1 MKNLPAIIILCC
13 LFGLLGLNAKV
24 AYFMDFDKNTKSLV
38 RKMLV
43 YKQPGWVAKVVTKDS
58 KEFYFVSPKSM
69 FEFYFDPQKWEE
81 ANTKNAKELKEI
93 LVTDYTTHKIINA
106 KGAFYVY
113 GGNKISPAGDDL
125 PAFESYESAMEFSK
139 NNNGKRIL
147 SFKEMKK
154 SLIELLNGDI

>member
-1 MKNLPAIIILCC
+1 MKNLPAIIILSC

-24 AYFMDFDKNTKSLV
+24 AYFMDFNKDTKSLV

-43 YKQPGWVAKVVTKDS
+43 YKDPGWVAKIVTKDD

-69 FEFYFDPQKWEE
+69 FEFYFNPKKWEE
-81 ANTKNAKELKEI
+81 ANTKDSSELKEI
-93 LVTDYTTHKIINA
+93 VVTCFKTHKAINA

-113 GGNKISPAGDDL
+113 GSNKVSPAGDDL
-125 PAFESYESAMEFSK
+125 PAFENYDDAEAFAKS
-139 NNNGKRIL
+139 NNGKRVL

-154 SLIELLNGDI
+154 GLIELLNGDI